1 MSEKKAQEFVDGLRA
16 GPRGHQDLWEV
27 FQCVALYLQDAASQD
42 RLSDGE
48 RESLT
53 TICEETLQTLTEA
66 PKAERCCPE
75 PRVRDG
81 RCINCGAWVDDLT
94 KTCCFCGKKLK
105 IIQFRDK
112 EVKTVDAGERI
123 ASGREIFCCLE
134 CKGRIE
140 RGPRMKNV
148 LFAERYGTTFSKI
161 SKLAKQMD
169 LEDRTG
175 HTFALVCEVLK
186 AREEGRYVRRELNML
201 EDFIVNYWPSAKE

>member
-27 FQCVALYLQDAASQD
+27 FQCIALYLQDAARKD
-42 RLSDGE
+42 MLADGE

-75 PRVRDG
+75 PRVRGG

-105 IIQFRDK
+105 IVKFHDK

-140 RGPRMKNV
+140 RGPRPAVRWKQ
-148 LFAERYGTTFSKI
+148 I